1 MRSLKRSVERN
12 RRKLVKKAEVALL
25 ATMMASASFPA
36 FPVYAYG
43 VEPLMY
49 TESSV
54 IPNDVEEID
63 ISKGAI
69 SNGIIEIKLD
79 KNGGA
84 YKLTG
89 TNYDKNNA
97 CYVDVKIYV
106 PDRTTVD
113 IYLDGLA
120 ICNDDSMNDDAYT
133 TTSGDLKNVS
143 PIVINGTANV
153 HVMSDSTI
161 KGVSD
166 LFTVNGTLNF
176 VDSKDNASLTFDFS
190 KYLKNAMQVYV
201 SDGTGKVHFYKANVN
216 INTGDYYR
224 VENNALFVID
234 KGNLNVNGLVYLDR
248 VCLNTYQVE
257 NVDLGAYTSIGY
269 RDLDGNEC
277 ALNTY
282 SGLPVGGEVI
292 QIDEN
297 PVSGIYVNSDGK
309 LLNMR
314 VVYPEDVEGY
324 RTTIYV
330 KSGNDVK
337 GYPNWGD
344 RFDAIKVTF
353 IDDATDTETKSYY
366 TQSAKKL
373 ALLDEDEAY
382 NYSYY
387 IKDDLTEET
396 QEVNENTVVDGDMTV
411 YYTKTPKPKVQVTI
425 DNVSKFVDCGMT
437 LEQAGYTGS
446 YIDTESGELVNSS
459 EVIVTARNLE
469 SIKLSAQEK
478 DGVIWYSISS
488 NEDMVN
494 FAKYVNMGATQIN
507 GLLTTDLTL
516 GNEFPMI
523 GKLETIQKEVSGY
536 EYLLDF
542 KLPTYA
548 FVGMFDGQNH
558 TITLNLDQNSQAV
571 GFFGAASSNAVIK
584 NVVID
589 GNVKGE
595 GQYTAGLVGCIVTQ
609 PGGGVSIENCVN
621 KAKVTGNYAA
631 AGLVGAKVDPNMF
644 HESYPNMELRIDNCA
659 NTGEVSASKKA
670 AFLGHQ
676 DFSATTI
683 KNCYNTDACALS
695 NTSYDTIVN
704 CYSISGKGSGGT
716 ELEEEAFESGEV
728 TYLLNT
734 NASSNIWYQTCGEGY
749 PSLVGDPLTQSVY
762 AGYEDCHSE
771 ERLYANSEF
780 AHKTKG
786 HGISGDIKYEDGKIL
801 MGCIYCDEKI
811 SATIVIPEEAYASGT
826 QAVSAE
832 CDAEWER
839 SGYPEIAILY
849 SDSEDGDYSETRPTE
864 AGTWYLKVSVGDK
877 ELLIPETFTIAEDP
891 EIKIDPEEKPN
902 PAEEEKP
909 NPTEEEKPNPAEEEK
924 PNPAEEEKPNPTEK
938 EKRDSNKKETQ
949 ISKKQVKANEIAIN
963 AKLKLAVGSKVNVS
977 WGKVTGADGYDVYMS
992 YYTKGKLPVVK
1003 TIKSAKTTSATIK
1016 KLKNKKIDQS
1026 KIVKCKVVA
1035 YKLENGKKIT
1045 LAESIEAYAVGSK
1058 YKKATDAKSVKL
1070 SKNQYTLSKGK
1081 SETIK
1086 ATTVKRSS
1094 KRKVLSKSYVAE
1106 FRYASSNEAVAKVST
1121 TGKITAKGKGSCYV
1135 YVYAANGNAKKV
1147 KVTVK

>member
-1 MRSLKRSVERN
+1 MRSLKRNIERN
-12 RRKLVKKAEVALL
+12 RRKIAKKAAIALL
-25 ATMMASASFPA
+25 ASMMITVSAPA

-54 IPNDVEEID
+54 VPADATVIN
-63 ISKGAI
+63 ISNGKI

-79 KNGGA
+79 QDGGK
-84 YKLTG
+84 YVLTG
-89 TNYDKNNA
+89 TNEIKDSF
-97 CYVDVKIYV
+97 VDVQINV
-106 PDRTTVD
+106 PARTTVD
-113 IYLDGLA
+113 IYLKDLE
-120 ICNDDSMNDDAYT
+120 ICNDDSINDSDYT
-133 TTSGDLKNVS
+133 SSIGELRNVS

-161 KGVSD
+161 EGVSD

-176 VDSKDNASLTFDFS
+176 VDSKDEASLTFDFS
-190 KYLKNAMQVYV
+190 KKLEKAMFVYV
-201 SDGTGKVHFYKANVN
+201 SKGTGKVHFYKANVY
-216 INTGDYYR
+216 INTGDYSP
-224 VENNALFVID
+224 VKNDALFVID
-234 KGNLNVNGLVYLDR
+234 KGNLNVNGLVYFDR

-257 NVDLGAYTSIGY
+257 NVNLGAYSSIGY
-269 RDLDGNEC
+269 RDLDGNMC

-297 PVSGIYVNSDGK
+297 SVSGIYVNSDGK

-337 GYPNWGD
+337 GYTNWGD
-344 RFDAIKVTF
+344 RFEAKKVTF
-353 IDDATDTETKSYY
+353 IDDATNTETKSYY
-366 TQSAKKL
+366 TQSGKKI
-373 ALLDEDEAY
+373 ALLDEDKAY
-382 NYSYY
+382 DYSYY
-387 IKDDLTEET
+387 INGNLPEEN
-396 QEVNENTVVDGDMTV
+396 QEVNEDTVVNGDVTV
-411 YYTKTPKPKVQVTI
+411 HYKKTQKAKVQVTI
-425 DNVSKFVDCGMT
+425 DNDFKFVDCGMT

-459 EVIVTARNLE
+459 EVILTARNLE

-558 TITLNLDQNSQAV
+558 TITLNLDRNSQAV

-595 GQYTAGLVGCIVTQ
+595 GRYTAGLVGCIVTQ

-621 KAKVTGNYAA
+621 KAKVTGDYAA

-716 ELEEEAFESGEV
+716 ELEEEAFASGEV
-728 TYLLNT
+728 TYLINT
-734 NASSNIWYQTCGEGY
+734 NAGSTIWYQTCGEGY
-749 PSLVGDPLTQSVY
+749 PSLIGDPLTQSVY
-762 AGYEDCHSE
+762 MGYADCHSE
-771 ERLYANSEF
+771 EMSYANSVF
-780 AHKTKG
+780 AKQTKG
-786 HGISGDIKYEDGKIL
+786 HSASDIIRYENGKIL
-801 MGCIYCDEKI
+801 MGCIYCDEEI

-832 CDAEWER
+832 YDAEWER
-839 SGYPEIAILY
+839 SGYPEITILY

-864 AGTWYLKVSVGDK
+864 AGTWYVKVLVGD
-877 ELLIPETFTIAEDP
+877 EEVPIPETFTIAEDP
-891 EIKIDPEEKPN
+891 VTENDPEDPTIEEEN
-902 PAEEEKP
+902 QEDEEEKP
-909 NPTEEEKPNPAEEEK
+909 DNEEEKPDNDEEK
-924 PNPAEEEKPNPTEK
+924 PDNDEEDEKRKELSDEEKVNIQYNK
-938 EKRDSNKKETQ
+938 EIDETSVKIDRLSEMLKSGELTGEQRVEFSEGDSLPDSLIRTLSESEGIVLIFTCTYEGVDYRFE
-949 ISKKQVKANEIAIN
+949 ISSEDA
-963 AKLKLAVGSKVNVS
+963 
-977 WGKVTGADGYDVYMS
+977 
-992 YYTKGKLPVVK
+992 
-1003 TIKSAKTTSATIK
+1003 K
-1016 KLKNKKIDQS
+1016 KLDPSIPW
-1026 KIVKCKVVA
+1026 
-1035 YKLENGKKIT
+1035 YGPYY
-1045 LAESIEAYAVGSK
+1045 LASILGIQ
-1058 YKKATDAKSVKL
+1058 
-1070 SKNQYTLSKGK
+1070 N
-1081 SETIK
+1081 I
-1086 ATTVKRSS
+1086 
-1094 KRKVLSKSYVAE
+1094 
-1106 FRYASSNEAVAKVST
+1106 
-1121 TGKITAKGKGSCYV
+1121 
-1135 YVYAANGNAKKV
+1135 
-1147 KVTVK
+1147 